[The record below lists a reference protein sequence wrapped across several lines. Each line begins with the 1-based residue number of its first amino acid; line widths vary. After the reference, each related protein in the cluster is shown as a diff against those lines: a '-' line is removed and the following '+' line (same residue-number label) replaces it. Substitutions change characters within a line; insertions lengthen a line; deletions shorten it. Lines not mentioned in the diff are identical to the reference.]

1 MFVIPMM
8 GKSRRF
14 TEAGYALPKYRL
26 PPVSYTHLT
35 LPTILL
41 V

>member
-14 TEAGYALPKYRL
+14 TEAGYALPKYL
-26 PPVSYTHLT
+26 SLIH
-35 LPTILL
+35 I
-41 V
+41 